1 MGRPRGDNQE
11 PAPHYLDRAVFKWS
25 RQPAV
30 LDAQVMTSQGFNP
43 MLGRDE
49 SIPMLFSPIERPD
62 ECRSVPPRPDE
73 KRSSAF
79 GSQLRSSAARRW
91 LLTAFCACTVVALA
105 ACRTDHLTSGDAP
118 TVGSSLPQ
126 LVLRDDTRDL
136 MLTWVDA
143 NGDFHVV
150 ESVDRVP
157 NEARE
162 RVRVVVTTQADG
174 TSDPIYVADLRTKSA
189 DGTYPTS
196 AIARSVWEETGAA
209 RRKSRIEAL
218 APVASQLAPEPSG
231 QRARQETL
239 VAVVYGAEWCGACRE
254 AERYL
259 KRKGIKVLE
268 KDVDQS
274 PAVQAELRTK
284 LSKAGMPATSSIP
297 IIDIGGKLI
306 VGFSQPAVDAAL
318 KAAAR

>member
-1 MGRPRGDNQE
+1 MCQ
-11 PAPHYLDRAVFKWS
+11 VF
-25 RQPAV
+25 
-30 LDAQVMTSQGFNP
+30 DP

-49 SIPMLFSPIERPD
+49 SIPMQFSPIEVPD
-62 ECRSVPPRPDE
+62 ECRSVPRRHDE
-73 KRSSAF
+73 KRSLAF
-79 GSQLRSSAARRW
+79 PSPIRSSAARCW
-91 LLTAFCACTVVALA
+91 QHLAAFCACAVVALA
-105 ACRTDHLTSGDAP
+105 GCRTDHFTSGDAA

-143 NGDFHVV
+143 AGDFHVV

-157 NEARE
+157 SEARE
-162 RVRVVVTTQADG
+162 RVRVVVTTQTEG

-196 AIARSVWEETGAA
+196 TIARSVWEETGAG
-209 RRKSRIEAL
+209 RRKSRLETL
-218 APVASQLAPEPSG
+218 APVASQLTPEPSG
-231 QRARQETL
+231 QPARQETL

>member
-1 MGRPRGDNQE
+1 MTCQ
-11 PAPHYLDRAVFKWS
+11 VF
-25 RQPAV
+25 
-30 LDAQVMTSQGFNP
+30 DP
-43 MLGRDE
+43 MLGRDQ
-49 SIPMLFSPIERPD
+49 SIPMLFSPTARP
-62 ECRSVPPRPDE
+62 EGCPSVPHQDNTKASLALGRE
-73 KRSSAF
+73 GRSCST
-79 GSQLRSSAARRW
+79 RRW
-91 LLTAFCACTVVALA
+91 HLAALCVCVVTALA
-105 ACRTDHLTSGDAP
+105 GCKTDHSASGDAA
-118 TVGSSLPQ
+118 TVGSGLPK

-143 NGDFHVV
+143 TGDFHVV
-150 ESVDRVP
+150 ESVDKVP
-157 NEARE
+157 SDAKE
-162 RVRVVVTTQADG
+162 RVRVVVTTQTEG

-189 DGTYPTS
+189 DGTYPTA

-209 RRKSRIEAL
+209 RRKLRIEAL

-231 QRARQETL
+231 QSAKQEAL

-259 KRKGIKVLE
+259 KRKGIRVLE

-274 PAVQAELRTK
+274 PAVQAELRAK